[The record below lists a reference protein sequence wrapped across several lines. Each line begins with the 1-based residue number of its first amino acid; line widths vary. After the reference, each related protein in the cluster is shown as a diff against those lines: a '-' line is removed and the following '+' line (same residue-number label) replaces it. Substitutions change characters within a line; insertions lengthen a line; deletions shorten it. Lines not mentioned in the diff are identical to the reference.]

1 MAAFAV
7 FCALSGAVYLFN
19 DVADREAD
27 QRHPLKRERP
37 IASGQLS
44 VPAAV
49 TTGAL
54 LGAGGVAAAFSI
66 GTMFGIVA
74 ATYLASL
81 LLYSVALKHVVI
93 VDVLMIAGGFVLR
106 AVGGGGGG
114 EGAYRTLAA
123 GLHDAPGIVSCAEQA
138 APRAAAA
145 GGWRDRSPANS
156 RGVLAVSARSDDWSR
171 DPHPP

>member
-66 GTMFGIVA
+66 GTMFGVVA
-74 ATYLASL
+74 ATYLTSL
-81 LLYSVALKHVVI
+81 LLYSV
-93 VDVLMIAGGFVLR
+93 
-106 AVGGGGGG
+106 
-114 EGAYRTLAA
+114 
-123 GLHDAPGIVSCAEQA
+123 
-138 APRAAAA
+138 
-145 GGWRDRSPANS
+145 
-156 RGVLAVSARSDDWSR
+156 
-171 DPHPP
+171 